1 MQDRKTGDGAPGAV
15 TCLRGAGG
23 TGCSGCHHQFV
34 STQPRKDESGVEGR
48 AQVIDRAIGWLEDL
62 LYVVIAGVLALCAAA
77 MVVSLARGI
86 PDLFASGGQTPVL
99 EVLDAV
105 LLLFIIVELLFAV
118 RATVARR
125 ELVAEPFLVV
135 GIIASI
141 KEIVVISVKA
151 AEATGKGDVFR
162 DEVTLVGV
170 LGVLTLLLALAAFL
184 LRRKEREPDEGRED
198 DDAVSESTAA
208 PNSEQ
213 RSS

>member
-1 MQDRKTGDGAPGAV
+1 MV
-15 TCLRGAGG
+15 
-23 TGCSGCHHQFV
+23 GCHHQPV
-34 STQPRKDESGVEGR
+34 STQPRNDQSGVERR
-48 AQVIDRAIGWLEDL
+48 AEAIDRAIGWLEDL
-62 LYVVIAGVLALCAAA
+62 LYVVIAAVLALCAAA

-86 PDLFASGGQTPVL
+86 PDLFAKGGQSPVL

-151 AEATGKGDVFR
+151 AGATGKGDVFR

-198 DDAVSESTAA
+198 DDAVSGSTAA
-208 PNSEQ
+208 PDSEPH
-213 RSS
+213 SS

>member
-1 MQDRKTGDGAPGAV
+1 MER
-15 TCLRGAGG
+15 
-23 TGCSGCHHQFV
+23 
-34 STQPRKDESGVEGR
+34 R
-48 AQVIDRAIGWLEDL
+48 AQAIDQAIGWLEDL
-62 LYVVIAGVLALCAAA
+62 LYVVIAAVLALCAAA
-77 MVVSLARGI
+77 MVVSLARGV
-86 PDLFASGGQTPVL
+86 PDLFSNGGQAPVL

-141 KEIVVISVKA
+141 KEIVVLSVKA
-151 AEATGKGDVFR
+151 AEATGKGQVFR

-198 DDAVSESTAA
+198 DDAVSDSTAA
-208 PNSEQ
+208 PDSEQ
-213 RSS
+213 RPS

>member
-1 MQDRKTGDGAPGAV
+1 M
-15 TCLRGAGG
+15 
-23 TGCSGCHHQFV
+23 
-34 STQPRKDESGVEGR
+34 STQPRADRSGEERR
-48 AQVIDRAIGWLEDL
+48 AEAIDRAIGWLEDV
-62 LYVVIAGVLALCAAA
+62 LYVVIALVLALCAAA
-77 MVVSLARGI
+77 LVVSLARGV
-86 PDLFASGGQTPVL
+86 PDLFGTGGQAPVL

-105 LLLFIIVELLFAV
+105 LLVFIVVELLFAV

-151 AEATGKGDVFR
+151 ADATGKGDVFR

-170 LGVLTLLLALAAFL
+170 LGVLTLLLAAAAFL

-198 DDAVSESTAA
+198 DGAVEDSTAA
-208 PNSEQ
+208 PDSEK
-213 RSS
+213 RSG